1 MSHTQVSSEY
11 PHTVVHANAAWLD
24 KLIPDYMR
32 ALSAPEISAKFV
44 GQPLAEVALAA
55 PHEVRCSVSQ
65 CVATC
70 CNVLQRV
77 AACCSVV

>member
-55 PHEVRCSVSQ
+55 PHEVRCSV
-65 CVATC
+65 
-70 CNVLQRV
+70 LQRV
-77 AACCSVV
+77 AVCYNVRQCCVVCT